1 MPRLCVVGGGQWG
14 QNHIRT
20 LHGLDMLGGIVEV
33 DAKRL
38 EHFAELYPNAA
49 QFPTLDEA
57 LKAEFDGFTVAT
69 PAHTHFDLAARIL
82 RAGFSA
88 MVEKPLALNAN
99 EAIALK
105 DIADTA
111 GQQLMVGHLMLFH
124 PAIVKI
130 KALID
135 NGKIGRVQYIYS
147 NRINL
152 GKVRTEE
159 NILWSFA
166 PHDISIFQYLL
177 GTTPIEVSSHGAA
190 FLQPGVHDTTMTT
203 LRYPGN
209 IMCHNYV
216 SWLHPF
222 KEHRLVIIGSK
233 GMLRFDDS
241 SEDKTLVFYEKGID
255 WIDGEPIKRDG
266 PTEQIAYGNGV
277 PLTEELRYFAENLD
291 GTIARADAKNAI
303 EVLEILERATTSLQK
318 ENNDSAQKTS
328 GATSA
333 APRQNIAPS
342 ATLGTNVKV
351 HDSAYV
357 DDDVVIGDGTKIWHY
372 SHVQSGTTIGRN
384 CSLGQNINVGNGVTI
399 GNRVLIQ
406 NNVSVYHG
414 VELED
419 YVFCGPSMTFTNVL
433 DPRAKYPQGSS
444 AYSKTLVKE
453 GTSIGANATIVC
465 GNTIGRHVF
474 VAAGA
479 VVTKD
484 VPDYGFMIGVPARR
498 QGWVTEGGERVP
510 DDHVGIYECSKSGC
524 RYEISNGVLTDVS

>member
-1 MPRLCVVGGGQWG
+1 
-14 QNHIRT
+14 
-20 LHGLDMLGGIVEV
+20 
-33 DAKRL
+33 
-38 EHFAELYPNAA
+38 
-49 QFPTLDEA
+49 
-57 LKAEFDGFTVAT
+57 
-69 PAHTHFDLAARIL
+69 
-82 RAGFSA
+82 
-88 MVEKPLALNAN
+88 
-99 EAIALK
+99 
-105 DIADTA
+105 
-111 GQQLMVGHLMLFH
+111 
-124 PAIVKI
+124 
-130 KALID
+130 
-135 NGKIGRVQYIYS
+135 
-147 NRINL
+147 
-152 GKVRTEE
+152 
-159 NILWSFA
+159 
-166 PHDISIFQYLL
+166 
-177 GTTPIEVSSHGAA
+177 
-190 FLQPGVHDTTMTT
+190 MTT
-203 LRYPGN
+203 LRYPDN
-209 IMCHNYV
+209 VMCHNYV

-222 KEHRLVIIGSK
+222 KEHRIIVIGNK

-241 SEDKTLVFYEKGID
+241 PNKGALVFYEKGID
-255 WIDGEPIKRDG
+255 LIDGEPIKRDG
-266 PTEQIAYGNGV
+266 PTEQIAYGNGA

-318 ENNDSAQKTS
+318 ENNDSTQKTG

-384 CSLGQNINVGNGVTI
+384 CSLGQNINVGNDVKI
-399 GNRVLIQ
+399 GNHVLIQ

-444 AYSKTLVKE
+444 AYSKTLIKE

-479 VVTKD
+479 VVTKA
-484 VPDYGFMIGVPARR
+484 VPDYAFMIGVPARR

-510 DDHVGIYECSKSGC
+510 DDHVGIYKCSKSGF
-524 RYEISNGVLTDVS
+524 RYEIRDGSLTPVS